1 MVNDRKIDEV
11 LERLVGKIVFP
22 TAPEGLYGPLRQTVS
37 NAGKLVRPRLC
48 LTTYSLFRD
57 RFDDGI
63 ICPAAAVEMF
73 HNFTLI
79 HDDIM
84 DGAALR
90 RGAPTLCR
98 KWGENTAILAGDVLC
113 IDSYRMMMKTPAKVL
128 PRVLDLF
135 AKTGVQVCEGQ
146 QLDMDYEGLQS
157 ITMEQYMELIG
168 LKTAV
173 LLACA
178 AEIGAML
185 AGADAKVCGLLYEY
199 GYQLGLA
206 FQIADDWLDVFGA
219 EVEFGKA
226 VGGDIVNNK
235 KTWLLTRAFE
245 KVEAG
250 ASVSAEGSQNISKQ
264 TLLEAMAMPVATEE
278 EKARKFAR
286 VKELYVAL
294 GVDTDAREEIVRLH
308 AEAMKRAE
316 KADLGKIRL
325 EVLRRY
331 AERLVGRTK

>member
-1 MVNDRKIDEV
+1 MVSESKIDEV

-22 TAPEGLYGPLRQTVS
+22 DAPEGLYEPLRQVVS

-63 ICPAAAVEMF
+63 VCPAAAVEMF

-98 KWGENTAILAGDVLC
+98 KWGENPAILAGDVLC
-113 IDSYRMMMKTPAKVL
+113 IDSYRMMMRAPAKVL

-135 AKTGVQVCEGQ
+135 AATGVQVCEGQ
-146 QLDMDYEGLQS
+146 QLDIDYEGLQT
-157 ITMEQYMELIG
+157 ITMGQYMELIG

-173 LLACA
+173 LIACA
-178 AEIGAML
+178 AEMGAL
-185 AGADAKVCGLLYEY
+185 IAGADAKVCGLLYDY

-219 EVEFGKA
+219 EAEFGKA

-235 KTWLLTRAFE
+235 KTWLLTRVFE
-245 KVEAG
+245 KVDTN
-250 ASVSAEGSQNISKQ
+250 V
-264 TLLEAMAMPVATEE
+264 LLDAMAMPISTEE
-278 EKARKFAR
+278 EKARKFAK

-294 GVDTDAREEIVRLH
+294 GVDADAREEIVRLH

-316 KADLGKIRL
+316 SAELGKVRL